1 MDLERQ
7 AMGLA
12 GRLLDSRRLILL
24 LAACGS
30 VAVAGSAAADSPQK
44 VGDCASVTASASF
57 KGDGYRHI
65 VTLMNSCQ
73 RAVSC
78 EVWTDVD
85 PTPHHVLQAK
95 PGNSADVIVRNGS
108 PASEVHA
115 DKLCHFTL

>member
-1 MDLERQ
+1 MGLGRLT
-7 AMGLA
+7 MGLA
-12 GRLLDSRRLILL
+12 GGLLDCRGLMLL
-24 LAACGS
+24 LAAPVCLALTS
-30 VAVAGSAAADSPQK
+30 TAAADSPQQ

-65 VTLMNSCQ
+65 VTLTNSCQ

-85 PTPHHVLQAK
+85 PTPHQILQAK
-95 PGNSADVIVRNGS
+95 PGKSAQVITRNGS